1 MRLRT
6 VLLLAASIL
15 VAAPAVASANFLHVI
30 TPGES
35 LAAVAAT
42 DGLSVGQLAAANGI
56 SATTPLVTGATL
68 AIPPRGASV
77 GPASSVSGA
86 TTTRS
91 SVGDGDGDSDDVGT
105 TVAAARTP
113 APPAPAGSYVVRP
126 GDTLSAIAARAG
138 MTVAQLA
145 ADNGLNP
152 NGYLVSGSVLRF
164 GGGGAAGPTAASVS
178 QPVGAPAQGSAA
190 GPPYTTSERV
200 TASQIGSIAA
210 ANGVP
215 PSLAEAIGW
224 QESGFN
230 NGLVSSADARG
241 VMQILPGT
249 WQWIN
254 SSLTRTPLSPSSAT
268 DNVRGGALLLH
279 SLLQATGG
287 SPSLAAAGYYQG
299 LPSVERHGLFP
310 STQRYVRS
318 VISLASSF
326 GGG

>member
-1 MRLRT
+1 MRIRT
-6 VLLLAASIL
+6 VLPLAAAVAL
-15 VAAPAVASANFLHVI
+15 VTPAIASANFLHVVS
-30 TPGES
+30 PGES
-35 LAAVAAT
+35 LASVAAT
-42 DGLSVGQLAAANGI
+42 DGLSVTQLAAANGI
-56 SATTPLVTGATL
+56 SLSTPLVAGSTL
-68 AIPPRGASV
+68 GIPPRG
-77 GPASSVSGA
+77 PASPGVPTTGRVSTAVGS
-86 TTTRS
+86 T
-91 SVGDGDGDSDDVGT
+91 VGDGDGDSDDRGT
-105 TVAAARTP
+105 SP
-113 APPAPAGSYVVRP
+113 AVPPVQTYSASGSYVVRG

-145 ADNGLNP
+145 ADNGLSP
-152 NGYLVSGSVLRF
+152 NGYLISGTVLRF
-164 GGGGAAGPTAASVS
+164 GGGGAAGPAAASVS
-178 QPVGAPAQGSAA
+178 QPVGAPAQGSPA
-190 GPPYTTSERV
+190 GPPYLTPQRV
-200 TASQIGSIAA
+200 TAAQVGSIAA

-254 SSLTRTPLSPSSAT
+254 SSLTRTSLSPYSAT
-268 DNVRGGALLLH
+268 DNIRGGVLLLH

-299 LPSVERHGLFP
+299 LPSVQRHGLLP
-310 STQRYVRS
+310 STQRYVKD
-318 VISLASSF
+318 VMSLTSSF